1 MLSGIMRKNTGCLVV
16 VFVSV
21 IVASCTVS
29 RPYSAPEIKDETL
42 YRHAS
47 GSDTNS
53 LATVPHTALFSD
65 TILQNLITEGL
76 RNNLDLKAA
85 FERINQAQAYYRQSG
100 AALMPT
106 LSANGSVSYS
116 KLSDIQKGQLGRSTA
131 TQYQFGLSSSWEI
144 DFWGKLSSTKRANL
158 ANVLQTQA
166 GERAVKTELVAAI
179 AGYYYTLL
187 ALDRQL
193 SITTQT
199 VRTWD
204 TTVQTMRAL
213 KDAARVTEA
222 AVVQSQAQRYAAE
235 VTIPDLKR
243 AIRETENSLSILL
256 GRNPGPIKRST
267 ISAQFPMSPITTG
280 LPSQLLSN
288 RPDVQAA
295 ELNFRYYFEMT
306 NAARAFFYP
315 AVSLTA
321 SAAYSALKPVNLF
334 DAGSLAASIAGGVFQ
349 PIFNQRANRTRLAVS
364 ESQQRTAILDFQS
377 TVLNAG
383 KEVSDALYLHDMA
396 IEKMMIRSNQMDALE
411 KSVLYT
417 QELLKNGFATYTEVI
432 NARQLLLQAQLGGVN
447 DHLQQLQ
454 SIVQLYRALGGGW
467 RNG

>member
-1 MLSGIMRKNTGCLVV
+1 MLSRIMRKNTGYLVIG
-16 VFVSV
+16 FVSV
-21 IVASCTVS
+21 IMVSCTVS
-29 RPYSAPEIKDETL
+29 RPYSAPAIEDETL
-42 YRHAS
+42 YRNTT
-47 GSDTNS
+47 GIDTNS
-53 LATVPHTALFSD
+53 LATVPYTALFSD

-76 RNNLDLKAA
+76 RNNLDLKVAV
-85 FERINQAQAYYRQSG
+85 ERIMQAEAYYQQSA
-100 AALMPT
+100 AALLPT

-116 KLSDIQKGQLGRSTA
+116 KLSEVQKGQLGRNTA

-144 DFWGKLSSTKRANL
+144 DVWGKLSSTKRANL
-158 ANVLQTQA
+158 ANVLQSQA

-179 AGYYYTLL
+179 AGHYYTLL
-187 ALDRQL
+187 ALDQQL
-193 SITTQT
+193 NITTQT

-213 KDAARVTEA
+213 KEAARVTEA
-222 AVVQSQAQRYAAE
+222 AVVQSQAQRYAAA

-256 GRNPGPIKRST
+256 TRNPGPIKRSSILEQYPAST
-267 ISAQFPMSPITTG
+267 INTG
-280 LPSQLLSN
+280 IPSQLLSN

-295 ELNFRYYFEMT
+295 EMNFRYYFEMT
-306 NAARAFFYP
+306 NAARSFFYP
-315 AVSLTA
+315 TISLTG
-321 SAAYSALKPVNLF
+321 SAAYSALKPVNLL
-334 DAGSLAASIAGGVFQ
+334 DAGSLAASIAGGIFQ
-349 PIFNQRANRTRLAVS
+349 PIFNQRANRTRLAIS

-383 KEVSDALYLHDMA
+383 KEVSDALYLRDMA
-396 IEKMMIRSNQMDALE
+396 VEKMMIRSSQMDALE